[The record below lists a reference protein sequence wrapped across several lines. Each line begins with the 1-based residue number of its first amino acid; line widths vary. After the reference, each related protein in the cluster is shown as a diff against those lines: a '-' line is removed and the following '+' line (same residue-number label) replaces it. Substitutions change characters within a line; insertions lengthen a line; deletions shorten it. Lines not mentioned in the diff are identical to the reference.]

1 MVSSTCAI
9 SKDRESKVA
18 VGDGMGRLVARGL
31 GGIMEKLHLH
41 WKEENEKKRR
51 IGGRKT
57 GVNLKEESP
66 YKGYL
71 PLNVPYV

>member
-1 MVSSTCAI
+1 
-9 SKDRESKVA
+9 
-18 VGDGMGRLVARGL
+18 MGRLVARGL